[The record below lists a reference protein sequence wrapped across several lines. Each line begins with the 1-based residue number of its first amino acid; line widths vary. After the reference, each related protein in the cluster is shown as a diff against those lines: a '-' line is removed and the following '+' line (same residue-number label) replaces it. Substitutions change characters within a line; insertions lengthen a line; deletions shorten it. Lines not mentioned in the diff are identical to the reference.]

1 MGFCTKCGNRLSEG
15 SAFCTQCGSPVLG
28 VQPGQASPPEERT
41 VVLQIPEEPVVQ
53 IQEPVEV
60 EPVVQVQEPVEVEPV
75 IQVQEPVKVEE
86 PAPVQDSGGGFVAP
100 AVPPRKKKERKPMPK
115 VDPAKLLGIGKIA
128 VLVLIVVALIGG
140 IGSALYLSLRSPA
153 ALDTPS
159 GEATM
164 ASDGALHVALRY
176 DEGALLFDEA
186 GNARMELVLT
196 NVSEDI
202 IRDLSVDLSFPEE
215 LHYVGGDRTLDI
227 PVLSPGGSYSV
238 SLPVEQVVPMDQGFN
253 TSLIILI
260 VLAVVV
266 IALVVGYALL
276 CGAHA
281 KSLKAVTACLLV
293 AALMLPT
300 LVPIVR
306 AAGSGSTLVYEDG
319 SQEATAIAVSRTS
332 EERFALDQGQSV
344 FFSYTAQYTC
354 EQHILLDAALS
365 EDGSTV
371 TLQWNEISDAQQY
384 RVYACE
390 YGYEYYEL
398 TTTDT
403 AGYEM
408 EAPSQ
413 GRIWMFRVAAQ
424 TALGDVYTNDLQL
437 IVGDEGKLFVD
448 NDGDQLSNEIEEA
461 FGTSQVL
468 EDTDGDGISD
478 YDEVALTMT
487 DPLRYDSDGDGVGD
501 GDADQDGDGLTSL
514 RELELGT
521 APLVA
526 DSDSDGLD
534 DGLEQEELGTDPLRK
549 DTDGD
554 GLRDG
559 SENTIGTDPT
569 KADTDED
576 GVWDDDDDHA
586 ASLTDPDSPGAQLD
600 VTDSGDRLT
609 AAQIRDITED
619 TTFSDQEYVASPVIM
634 VQIPEDTQ
642 GQITLPIHDPTR
654 KDEVVIAVY
663 KEEDGDFRILEDSQV
678 SEDGTSVSV
687 DVSKEYVTED
697 KRYTDQEWSVTTQRS
712 TYVAFYIAN
721 WHTMFQAPLSPDRDG
736 NVSFD
741 VSFVI
746 DESSSMEDNAKGTV
760 NDPER
765 YRVEAAKRFTEAL
778 VAGDRAAVVGFNEGA
793 RRKIQLSEDMV
804 AVRAA
809 IDSIVGNAGGTAL
822 YAGLQEAL
830 AELIASQ
837 QTPEDE
843 TETIPTEEGT
853 ETVPTE
859 EETETVPTEGETED
873 APTEEGTEDVPTEQT
888 GSRGRFIIALT
899 DGEDSNSD
907 GGAYDQIIADC
918 VAHQIP
924 IYTIGL
930 GSSVNTSLLTKLA
943 TYTGGTYIHIQNADD
958 LPQVFNRIE
967 NTAFYGDDTDGD
979 GLADS
984 VEEHGLRDGS
994 GSIYFTDASLRF
1006 TDEDDLSDGE
1016 EAGNV
1021 MYTEEDADGNV
1032 LAYYIMLTD
1041 PSQGDTDGDGVDD
1054 LDEMIMKTLP
1064 WCYDTDGD
1072 GLSDGEEL
1080 ALGYDPV
1087 DANPDG
1093 DTYDDSMEKMYSDWS
1108 EYVAYLMGD
1117 AMDEPALLVLKAIIG
1132 SVGHRDPYSYDLSGA
1147 EKGVALLEGALL
1159 GDFGE
1164 MLTEYG
1170 IVGSQHTSS
1179 MYYYIG
1185 GIIIG
1190 FIPIASAVAAIRDAI
1205 AATIDGDWLGA
1216 LLSLVGIIPGGG
1228 AVMEAV
1234 DMIAEIIGYVCD
1246 AAEAAAEYPSSITIQ
1261 NAAAAPALTYVLL
1274 LIYRKIE
1281 VVFGL
1286 DLGTSQVK
1294 KMVQEQA
1301 DLGLRGLTKDR
1312 VENWEAFLS
1321 YGDQTQ
1327 DADVASS
1334 WSFTT
1339 YRAQDALEATQ
1350 TIQLGITNES
1360 HPMTLVRAVREAMG
1374 QVPGGTIVSDEAG
1387 ATYTLVRAL
1396 DLESTEYQDAQ
1407 VLEKALEDSVDRVA
1421 GYTDPEYGDMTKRL
1435 QLVVTDCLVSED
1447 AYEALEDIRGYAQDK
1462 GVVLECYLYMT
1473 TDDNDYNSTLEDIQP
1488 ASKKDAII
1496 ILPGISA
1503 SELVAGEDYTGGA
1516 VGTVTEGETI
1526 WLPEAGE
1533 KLFESGALGTLEDV
1547 LTQDGLFEVV
1557 QSLNMLQLDSR
1568 GNSLYSVVPAEV
1580 NASNGAMNC
1589 AKAMREGIEGAFGDS
1604 HDVVFFSYD
1613 WRKSVGTAARDLQT
1627 YIQKR
1632 GYERVTFI
1640 CHSMGGIVCSYYLTL
1655 GQENVDKTQQV
1666 ITIGTPYGGAPKAAY
1681 VFETGRFLE
1690 YSFPLVDEAFMQVA
1704 RNYPSVYELLPY
1716 DDSIAHNGGY
1726 LYQGKTS
1733 MGADATHDYLMNND
1747 FDLNDQMIGDALE
1760 VQQRLYPD
1768 GRHIMETEGLDH
1780 TIIAGYGTATVS
1792 SLYVDGDRI
1801 ESVGLSLSGDGTV
1814 PLVSAIETQ
1823 GRLFDSPIYLV
1834 DGVDHSGLFG
1844 DEDVIALVIGLI
1856 DPSKAQGY
1864 DTDKISQPGA
1874 DDKEASDII
1883 SQAEVDSEDAPDKRD
1898 GAFSDVYDILVAYCP
1913 VELELYDEQGALVG
1927 SVGSDGISVEDA
1939 ADQVLFQRLY
1949 GGESKQ
1955 VIIPKGYSVKVL
1967 GESKGQMDLRLAT
1980 MNSSGEMMQT
1990 YFYEDLQ
1997 VEPEMA
2003 VEVTVE
2009 DHAPTITVDM
2019 DGDGTKEKTLEPED
2033 GTKEVYIPMDSGDD
2047 GDGRLWVLIGISGG
2061 LVLLTGI
2068 ALVLITVL
2076 TSPKKGKKE
2085 EKEEA
2090 AV

>member
-1 MGFCTKCGNRLSEG
+1 MGFCTNCGNRLSEG
-15 SAFCTQCGSPVLG
+15 SAFCTRCGSPVLG
-28 VQPGQASPPEERT
+28 VQPGPVSPPEERT
-41 VVLQIPEEPVVQ
+41 AVLQIPEEPVIQV
-53 IQEPVEV
+53 QEPMQE
-60 EPVVQVQEPVEVEPV
+60 EPVVQTPEEPV
-75 IQVQEPVKVEE
+75 IQVPVEE
-86 PAPVQDSGGGFVAP
+86 PKPVWNGGGGFVAP
-100 AVPPRKKKERKPMPK
+100 FAPEQEPVPAPPRKKKERKPLPK
-115 VDPAKLLGIGKIA
+115 VDKSKLLGIGKIA
-128 VLVLIVVALIGG
+128 VLVLILVALIGG
-140 IGSALYLSLRSPA
+140 IGSALYLSLRTPA
-153 ALDTPS
+153 TLDTPS
-159 GEATM
+159 GVDTM

-176 DEGALLFDEA
+176 DEDALLFDKS

-196 NVSEDI
+196 NVSDDI
-202 IRDLSVDLSFPEE
+202 IRDLSVDLTFPEE
-215 LHYVGGDRTLDI
+215 LHYVGDAKTLDI

-238 SLPVEQVVPMDQGFN
+238 SLPVEQVVAMDRNFT

-266 IALVVGYALL
+266 VALVVGYALL

-281 KSLKAVTACLLV
+281 KSLKAVTACLLI

-300 LVPIVR
+300 LAPIVR

-319 SQEATAIAVSRTS
+319 SQEATAIAVTRTS
-332 EERFALDQGQSV
+332 EERFALDQGKSV

-354 EQHILLDAALS
+354 EQHILLDAVLS
-365 EDGSTV
+365 DDGETV
-371 TLQWNEISDAQQY
+371 SLQWNEISDADQY
-384 RVYACE
+384 RVYTCE
-390 YGYEYYEL
+390 YGYDYYEL
-398 TTTDT
+398 TTTDS
-403 AGYEM
+403 AGYVM
-408 EAPSQ
+408 DAPSK
-413 GRIWMFRVAAQ
+413 GTIWMFRVAAQ

-437 IVGDEGKLFVD
+437 IVGDESKLFVD
-448 NDGDQLSNEIEEA
+448 NDGDQLSNEIEDA

-487 DPLRYDSDGDGVGD
+487 DPVRYDSDGDGVGD
-501 GDADQDGDGLTSL
+501 GDADQDGDGLTNL
-514 RELELGT
+514 RELEVGT

-526 DSDSDGLD
+526 DSDGDGLD
-534 DGLEQEELGTDPLRK
+534 DRMELEDLGTDPIEK
-549 DTDGD
+549 DTDWD
-554 GLRDG
+554 GLLDG
-559 SENTIGTDPT
+559 SEHTIGTDPT
-569 KADTDED
+569 KADTDDD
-576 GVWDDDDDHA
+576 GTWDCDDDHA
-586 ASLTDPDSPGAQLD
+586 ASLTDPDSPGARLD
-600 VTDSGDRLT
+600 VTDSGDQLT
-609 AAQIRDITED
+609 AAEIRDITED
-619 TTFSDQEYVASPVIM
+619 TTFADQEYVASPVIM

-642 GQITLPIHDPTR
+642 GQITLPIADPSR

-663 KEEDGDFRILEDSQV
+663 NEEDGDFRILEDSQV
-678 SEDGTSVSV
+678 SEDGTTVSV
-687 DVSKEYVTED
+687 GISKEYVTEGEG
-697 KRYTDQEWSVTTQRS
+697 YTDREWSVTTQRS

-721 WHTMFQAPLSPDRDG
+721 WHAMFQAPLSPDRDG

-793 RRKIQLSEDMV
+793 RRKIALSEDMV

-837 QTPEDE
+837 QPSEEE
-843 TETIPTEEGT
+843 TGDVPMEQTEEGS
-853 ETVPTE
+853 TE
-859 EETETVPTEGETED
+859 EEIK
-873 APTEEGTEDVPTEQT
+873 EET

-907 GGAYDQIIADC
+907 DGAYDQIIADC

-994 GSIYFTDASLRF
+994 GRIYFTDASLRF

-1041 PSQGDTDGDGVDD
+1041 PSRGDTDGDGVDD
-1054 LDEMIMKTLP
+1054 LDETIMKTLP

-1080 ALGYDPV
+1080 ALGYDPT
-1087 DANPDG
+1087 DADPDG

-1108 EYVAYLMGD
+1108 EFVNHLMGD
-1117 AMDEPALLVLKAIIG
+1117 AMDEPALLVLKAVIG

-1159 GDFGE
+1159 GDFGD
-1164 MLTEYG
+1164 MLAEYG
-1170 IVGSQHTSS
+1170 IVDSRHTSS

-1234 DMIAEIIGYVCD
+1234 DMIAEIVGYVCD

-1274 LIYRKIE
+1274 MIYRKIE

-1294 KMVQEQA
+1294 KMVQQQA

-1327 DADVASS
+1327 DVDVTSS

-1339 YRAQDALEATQ
+1339 HRAEDALGEPQ

-1360 HPMTLVRAVREAMG
+1360 HPMTLVRAVREAFG
-1374 QVPGGTIVSDEAG
+1374 QVPGGTIVSDETG
-1387 ATYTLVRAL
+1387 TVYTLVRAL

-1407 VLEKALEDSVDRVA
+1407 VLKKALEDSVDRVA
-1421 GYTDPEYGDMTKRL
+1421 GYTDPDYGDMTKRL

-1447 AYEALEDIRGYAQDK
+1447 AYEVLEDIQGYAQDK

-1533 KLFESGALGTLEDV
+1533 KLFESSALGAAGDI
-1547 LTQDGLFEVV
+1547 LTQDGLLEVV

-1632 GYERVTFI
+1632 GYESVTFI

-1655 GQENVDKTQQV
+1655 DQANVDKTRQV
-1666 ITIGTPYGGAPKAAY
+1666 ITIGTPYGGSPKAAY

-1690 YSFPLVDEAFMQVA
+1690 NSFPLVDEAFMQVA

-1716 DDSIAHNGGY
+1716 DDAIVHNGTY
-1726 LYQGKTS
+1726 LYQGKTC
-1733 MGADATHDYLMNND
+1733 MGTDATHDYLMNND
-1747 FDLNDQMIGDALE
+1747 FDLNDQMITDALG
-1760 VQQRLYPD
+1760 VQQRLYPN
-1768 GRHIMETEGLDH
+1768 GKHIMETDGLDH
-1780 TIIAGYGTATVS
+1780 TIIAGYATPTVS

-1801 ESVGLSLSGDGTV
+1801 ESAGLSLAGDGTV
-1814 PLVSAIETQ
+1814 PLTSAIETQ

-1834 DGVDHSGLFG
+1834 DGVKHSDLLG
-1844 DEDVIALVIGLI
+1844 DPDVIALVIGLI
-1856 DPSKAQGY
+1856 DPDEAKGY
-1864 DTDKISQPGA
+1864 DTDKISQPKA

-1883 SQAEVDSEDAPDKRD
+1883 SRAEVDREDAPDKRD
-1898 GAFSDVYDILVAYCP
+1898 GVFSDVYDILVAYCP
-1913 VELELYDEQGALVG
+1913 VELELYDEQGTLVG
-1927 SVGSDGISVEDA
+1927 SVGSDGISVENA
-1939 ADQVLFQRLY
+1939 ADQVLFHRLD

-1955 VIIPKGYSVKVL
+1955 VIIPQGYSVKVL
-1967 GESKGQMDLRLAT
+1967 GESKGEMDLRLAT
-1980 MNSSGEMMQT
+1980 MNENGEMMQT
-1990 YFYEDLQ
+1990 YFYEDLL

-2003 VEVTVE
+2003 VAVEVT
-2009 DHAPTITVDM
+2009 DHAPTITVDIN
-2019 DGDGTKEKTLEPED
+2019 GDGTDEQTLEPED

-2047 GDGRLWVLIGISGG
+2047 GSDGRLWILIGISGG

-2076 TSPKKGKKE
+2076 MSPKKGKKE
-2085 EKEEA
+2085 EKEEV